1 MNINDLEGKPIL
13 IVDDNETALNV
24 AVAIVKRAGMVPVLA
39 KNSEEAL
46 DRLKGK
52 SLVSGHSSLVK
63 DETNDHFPEI
73 ALIDIALPGI
83 SGHELACKI
92 SALTSGKTKM
102 IAISGN
108 LFSGAS
114 AESKKAG
121 FSGFIPKPVR
131 PKVLTDLIRTIL
143 GVGEKQPQDIVT
155 QHSVKET
162 VSHDIKILYAED
174 NKVNQL
180 LGKKM
185 FKRMGYNKAEI
196 APDGLEA
203 VKRVNENGPYDIIFM
218 DLQMPNMGGLEATKK
233 IRKWEG
239 GSSQATAQS
248 GHIPI
253 VALTANA
260 MKGDRETC
268 LKAGMDD
275 YLAKPFKREDIQGM
289 ISKWVYKSKTPPDMP
304 EKNKNTSCR

>member
-108 LFSGAS
+108 LF
-114 AESKKAG
+114 
-121 FSGFIPKPVR
+121 
-131 PKVLTDLIRTIL
+131 
-143 GVGEKQPQDIVT
+143 
-155 QHSVKET
+155 
-162 VSHDIKILYAED
+162 
-174 NKVNQL
+174 
-180 LGKKM
+180 
-185 FKRMGYNKAEI
+185 
-196 APDGLEA
+196 
-203 VKRVNENGPYDIIFM
+203 
-218 DLQMPNMGGLEATKK
+218 
-233 IRKWEG
+233 
-239 GSSQATAQS
+239 
-248 GHIPI
+248 
-253 VALTANA
+253 
-260 MKGDRETC
+260 
-268 LKAGMDD
+268 
-275 YLAKPFKREDIQGM
+275 
-289 ISKWVYKSKTPPDMP
+289 
-304 EKNKNTSCR
+304 